1 MCKIFEKTSGFSI
14 DKPTYGTNG
23 NDAMKAVI
31 LSAGQGKRLL
41 PLTADRPKCILPIL
55 GQTLIEWQIDEL
67 AKCGIDQVIVVLG
80 YRADKVQEILS
91 SRYDASRVRTVYND
105 AYAVS
110 DNLVSCWTV
119 HDEMNEEFVLL
130 NGDTL
135 FEAAVLQ
142 RLLEINDHSVTV
154 VINQKD
160 CYDADDM
167 KVELEGSRLVKI
179 GKDLLPGQV
188 HGESIGMIMF
198 RDQGPML
205 FRDAIEKALG
215 DPASQKRWYLSV
227 IDDLAQRFPVW
238 TCLINDLQWCEV
250 DYKADIKQAEKVV
263 AACRPGRQRDLGDKP
278 CRLRGVNPSNP

>member
-1 MCKIFEKTSGFSI
+1 LGFSI
-14 DKPTYGTNG
+14 DKKNHGANG
-23 NDAMKAVI
+23 NDSMKAVI

-41 PLTADRPKCILPIL
+41 PLTADCPKCILPIM

-67 AKCGIDQVIVVLG
+67 AKCGIDQVTVVVG
-80 YRADKVQEILS
+80 YRADKVEKILR
-91 SRYDASRVRTVYND
+91 SRYDANRVRTVYNE

-119 HDEMNEEFVLL
+119 HDEMNEEFILL

-142 RLLEINDHSVTV
+142 RLLETNGHSVTV
-154 VINQKD
+154 VINQKN

-167 KVELEGSRLVKI
+167 KVELEGYRLVKI
-179 GKDLLPGQV
+179 GKDLASGQV

-205 FRDAIEKALG
+205 FRDAIEKALR
-215 DPASQKRWYLSV
+215 DPAAQKKYYLSV
-227 IDDLAQRFPVW
+227 IDNLARKFPVW

-250 DYKADIKQAEKVV
+250 DYKADIKQAQKVV
-263 AACRPGRQRDLGDKP
+263 AACCSGRQTDVGDNS
-278 CRLRGVNPSNP
+278 CRLKGGTPSNP